1 MSLSDQVLSCVA
13 PELDSPAGP
22 TLLYLVFNTRL
33 ILLTLKLRLF
43 VPTRVTSGHSCRT
56 AFSFR
61 GFRPGDE
68 HGGVVMSN
76 AVVGYGVPV
85 AAAVL
90 DGFLP
95 LAEAV

>member
-1 MSLSDQVLSCVA
+1 M
-13 PELDSPAGP
+13 
-22 TLLYLVFNTRL
+22 
-33 ILLTLKLRLF
+33 
-43 VPTRVTSGHSCRT
+43 RVTSGHSRRT
-56 AFSFR
+56 GFSFR
-61 GFRPGDE
+61 GFRPGDK

-76 AVVGYGVPV
+76 AVVRYGVPV